1 MFENRAEAGTQLA
14 EALKNYRND
23 DPVILAIPRGGIIPG
38 VIISRKLDAD
48 FSVIITRKLGLPA
61 HPETA
66 FGAIAEDNSLYLNPT
81 VQEILSKEIIEKV
94 IRKEEKEIKR
104 RINQYRKGNPLPPL
118 KDRTVIL
125 IDDGIA
131 TGSTLFVAIDLCK
144 KQKARKIVVAAPV
157 SGMKVYEKLKSKAD
171 DLVILE
177 TPENYYA
184 VSQAYRDFKNLSDKE
199 ALQWIEKS
207 SALNKETNCH
217 TT

>member
-1 MFENRAEAGTQLA
+1 MFDNRAEAGMQLA

-23 DPVILAIPRGGIIPG
+23 DPVVLAIPRGGIIPG
-38 VIISRKLDAD
+38 VIVSRELDAD

-61 HPETA
+61 HPEAA
-66 FGAIAEDNSLYLNPT
+66 FGAIAEDKSLYLNPM
-81 VQEILSKEIIEKV
+81 VQEILSKEMIEKV

-157 SGMKVYEKLKSKAD
+157 SGVKVYEKLKSRAD
-171 DLVILE
+171 DLVVLE

-199 ALQWIEKS
+199 VLQWLEKS
-207 SALNKETNCH
+207 TRLNTNS
-217 TT
+217 